1 MKKVII
7 GVLVLFIAGL
17 CFLNL
22 LGDGGKKSMR
32 YIVIG
37 DGRAGELKEFVDEAA
52 VEFVTKS
59 GADVDWLD
67 KEALPDAAKTADS
80 YTVICVMTGISDMD
94 HADLYV
100 ERLNKWGKR
109 LSEENSAMLCFNSVN
124 PVTTGVFNP
133 SDVEDFNE
141 AVENGLSDD
150 VYYIDTYSAMMEAGF
165 ETTDSLHYTKESSEL
180 LARNLM
186 TELNKLHEES

>member
-22 LGDGGKKSMR
+22 LGDGGKKSTR

-37 DGRAGELKEFVDEAA
+37 DGRAGELKEFIDEAA

-67 KEALPDAAKTADS
+67 GEALPDAAEAADR

-94 HADLYV
+94 HAALYV

-109 LSEENSAMLCFNSVN
+109 LSEENGAKLCFNSVN
-124 PVTTGVFNP
+124 PVTVGVFNP
-133 SDVEDFNE
+133 ADVEAFNE
-141 AVENGLSDD
+141 AVEEGLSGD
-150 VYYIDTYSAMMEAGF
+150 VYYIDTSSKMMEAGF

-180 LARNLM
+180 LARILM
-186 TELNKLHEES
+186 TELDKLHEES